1 VRADTFGYLQ
11 RCFPGVVSES
21 DAREARQAGVA
32 AVEAAVAG
40 TRSGSIAF
48 KRSDN
53 PYRIE
58 CFTTP
63 LATVAKETKPMP
75 RELLNAAG
83 NDVVAEKLLPY
94 LRPLVGQ
101 LPPIGRLQGISG

>member
-1 VRADTFGYLQ
+1 
-11 RCFPGVVSES
+11 
-21 DAREARQAGVA
+21 
-32 AVEAAVAG
+32 
-40 TRSGSIAF
+40 
-48 KRSDN
+48 
-53 PYRIE
+53 
-58 CFTTP
+58 
-63 LATVAKETKPMP
+63 MP

>member
-1 VRADTFGYLQ
+1 MI
-11 RCFPGVVSES
+11 SES
-21 DAREARQAGVA
+21 DSREARLSGVA

-48 KRSDN
+48 RRFDN

-58 CFTTP
+58 CFVTP

-75 RELLNAAG
+75 REMINAAG
-83 NDVVAEKLLPY
+83 NDIVADKLLPY

-101 LPPIGRLQGISG
+101 LPPIGRLNGISG